1 MKTPTRRGSGQR
13 RYNKVYYIVT
23 EGEKTEES
31 YFSIVKDYIPSE
43 ARIAISCTPS
53 KGSAIKDIL
62 KTVKTVTARN
72 TNSRD
77 EVWVIIDRDAESHT
91 IEQFK
96 KLKTWQKESG
106 RHHIAVSNPRFE
118 YWLLCHFEDSP
129 TKDSSMSDEYVA
141 RYLPGYNYRKTLDQ
155 HRSRITLQSIR
166 HAIRTAARYP
176 LTSVIS
182 DTLSS
187 NVWRLVKLLIPGP
200 ATSNT

>member
-1 MKTPTRRGSGQR
+1 M
-13 RYNKVYYIVT
+13 VT

-72 TNSRD
+72 TSSQD
-77 EVWVIIDRDAESHT
+77 EVWVIVDRDAESHT

-96 KLKTWQKESG
+96 KLITWQKGSK
-106 RHHIAVSNPRFE
+106 RHFIAVSNPRFE

-129 TKDSSMSDEYVA
+129 TKDGSMSDEYVA

-166 HAIRTAARYP
+166 HAIRTASLHP
-176 LTSVIS
+176 LASIDSATPGS
-182 DTLSS
+182 D
-187 NVWRLVKLLIPGP
+187 VWKLVQHLIPVLE
-200 ATSNT
+200 

>member
-1 MKTPTRRGSGQR
+1 MKTPTKRASGQR

-23 EGEKTEES
+23 EGKKTEES
-31 YFSIVKDYIPSE
+31 YFDIVKNYIPDKAHIST
-43 ARIAISCTPS
+43 SCTPS

-62 KTVKTVTARN
+62 KTAKAVAEKN
-72 TNSRD
+72 TNRQD
-77 EVWVIIDRDAESHT
+77 EVWVIVDRDEESHT

-96 KLKTWQKESG
+96 KLITWQKESG

-155 HRSRITLQSIR
+155 HRSRITLQSIQ

-182 DTLSS
+182 DTLGSD
-187 NVWRLVKLLIPGP
+187 VWRLVHLLIPAP
-200 ATSNT
+200 ASSNT